1 MLWCQTNLDYSY
13 APSVGVIVSYD
24 LILCDICGDEV
35 YREFS
40 DEPNSGQEE
49 LKNHQ
54 FLCGSSVWEFLNE
67 ATVELTWNYCYTR
80 AVQGPSYL

>member
-1 MLWCQTNLDYSY
+1 MHHLL
-13 APSVGVIVSYD
+13 GVIVSYD

-54 FLCGSSVWEFLNE
+54 FLCGSF
-67 ATVELTWNYCYTR
+67 
-80 AVQGPSYL
+80 